1 MRAVI
6 DKETDRPIGPVISAT
21 PAQRPPSALRLEGR
35 SVILERLDADRHAD
49 PIFRHVQSGDPDAL
63 YLYLSP
69 APPRDPETFRL
80 LVAGMAASTD
90 PFALAI
96 IDKASGEAVG
106 HATYMR
112 IEPAQRV
119 VEVGNILYTPV
130 LQRSVAGTEAM
141 YLMARHAFEELGYRR
156 YEWKCNALNAPSR
169 RAAERYGFTYE
180 GTFRNHMIVK
190 GRSRDTAWFSI
201 TEEEWPARR
210 RSFESWLDPANFDL
224 QGRQKVSLAKF
235 NATTLHDGGTLLRR
249 ARPEDL
255 EAFDAVHRAAFA
267 WNRGMLGREPLP
279 LLIPPDEV
287 LSRYETWLLEDERGI
302 AGTLALD
309 PRADDLEIWSVSV
322 EPSRQNLGIGRKL
335 LSAAEARARELGLRA
350 LRLYTGSVLT
360 KNVEWYRR
368 RGYAIE
374 RTEELPDGRQIV
386 HMIKHLEQ

>member
-1 MRAVI
+1 M
-6 DKETDRPIGPVISAT
+6 ISAT
-21 PAQRPPSALRLEGR
+21 PAQRPPPALCLEGR

-49 PIFRHVQSGDPDAL
+49 SIFRHVQSGDPDAL

-80 LVAGMAASTD
+80 LAAGMAASTD

-119 VEVGNILYTPV
+119 VEVGNILYTPA
-130 LQRSVAGTEAM
+130 LQRSIAGTEAM

-156 YEWKCNALNAPSR
+156 YEWKCNALNTPSR

-201 TEEEWPARR
+201 TEEEWPARK
-210 RSFESWLDPANFDL
+210 RSFERWLDPANFDL
-224 QGRQKVSLAKF
+224 QGRQKVSLATF
-235 NATTLHDGGTLLRR
+235 NATKLQDGGTLLQR

-309 PRADDLEIWSVSV
+309 PRADDLEVWSVSV